1 MSLLMG
7 WHLFDRILDFA
18 LIVVLGVTLLSGAA
32 WAVSWL
38 LPRKPATRHLVL
50 LSALICCLAM
60 PVLAAVCTAS
70 GLTLISIP
78 LLPAVAERDAVR
90 TEPGSSRSDRL
101 GTRVRSQPFGFA
113 RQERD
118 RETIGPGQVSTTDRD
133 LQEPAEKFTTN
144 PKQTQTRFEPERRQA
159 GARAGSP
166 APYRVAGMLLLI
178 VWGAGSLRL
187 LLGLSRSCLELR
199 RLRRSS
205 SPLRDDSLRLM
216 LDDVC
221 RALGVRRHPLVVVSR
236 RATMPFAAGF
246 QEPTIVLPERLL
258 GAVNGEQMRDVLVH
272 EVAHV
277 LRGDHLIV
285 FWQEVARALYWPIVP
300 LHALIRELG
309 RAREELCDNHVLRG
323 RDALSYG
330 ETLLHLAEL
339 SMKARPPRV
348 SVGILHW
355 KGELERRIAG
365 LLDQRRN
372 TMTRSNRS
380 LAFLIT
386 LLFVACGTIVSATRF
401 IAASGENDK
410 PQAIAPKSKA
420 ADSAKPPQAAKRSM
434 VVHILGPDGKP
445 MAGVNVHRSVW
456 TRKPAAHG
464 NRDFVSDASGQVEL
478 DVPEGLE
485 IYRVWARAKGYVPL
499 YAGWEEQDNPET
511 SLPADF
517 TFRLK
522 RGTVIGGVVQDEGG
536 KPIKGATLEVQ
547 LEHGGDHD
555 GRTGPDRWL
564 AEGKDLPTTDADGR
578 WTLDNVPAGEDVAV
592 LLKLGHPDYIADAN
606 WGEMQQA
613 QGVDIKALRART
625 ATIKMRGGLAATG
638 TVTDPEGKPVAGAV
652 VVRGDD
658 PYMEWGS
665 QEVRTDDRGVYKLP
679 PLPRGPVTVT
689 VVARGW
695 MPALKKVDIAPG
707 LKPVDFG
714 LEAGKELRLRV
725 VDGSGKPIPAVNVSI
740 DRWRKGQ
747 SLYNHRHPNVLD
759 TQVPFKTDETGLYLW
774 SWAPGDAVTYQFW
787 KEGYTRLKVDLT
799 ATGSEQTVTLPSI
812 LRISGKVTDATTG
825 RPIENLTAIPVA
837 DSGPARLF
845 VERQHKKTFSGG
857 TFEIM
862 GDRMGFRTDAA
873 YRVRIEAEGY
883 RSAMSEAVRA
893 GAPAPTFDFRLEPV
907 APLRGQ
913 VIGTRGRPVEGA
925 RVYLATTSQMLGIEQ
940 GNENA
945 WPSNQKVLTDGQ
957 GMFSF
962 PAQFEQY
969 KVVAI
974 HDDGYAELNREPN
987 QQPGELTLKAW
998 AKVEGRLLKA
1008 GQPVPS
1014 VWIFFTPVRLEIHGV
1029 SPHIQDAFSVKT
1041 DRDGRF
1047 VFPRVPPI
1055 KSRVN
1060 ADHSV
1065 WRESP
1070 LTSSRSVPLDLQPGQ
1085 RVELNLPGQGT
1096 SVKGRVVLTGE
1107 GAPKIDLH
1115 KSLNWLVRKAP
1126 GIEPPPEFRSL
1137 GFDVRNGWNDV
1148 WTDSAEGTAYLQ
1160 SLDNHF
1166 VTLDQNGRFDIDG
1179 VPPGDYDLAIRLY
1192 EPPKD
1197 GCLVNAIGRR
1207 IVSVTVKDNAID
1219 LGNIEVRVALG
1230 PRPGDMAPD
1239 FAFTSFSGETVRLSD
1254 LRGRYVLL
1262 DFWATW
1268 CGSCVSAIPA
1278 MRRLHDTY
1286 ATDKR
1291 LVVLGMNLDED
1302 LDRAR
1307 QFVENAKLPWT
1318 HGSLGRRP
1326 DNPVLSQYA
1335 VSFIPTYVLIGPDG
1349 KLIQIGVTVEEISE
1363 VVHRQLR

>member
-1 MSLLMG
+1 MSLLID

-18 LIVVLGVTLLSGAA
+18 LIVALGVTLLSGVA

-60 PVLAAVCTAS
+60 PVLAAVFTAS

-78 LLPAVAERDAVR
+78 LLPASADRDVMR
-90 TEPGSSRSDRL
+90 LQPNSSRSDRP
-101 GTRVRSQPFGFA
+101 GTRVQSQPFGFA
-113 RQERD
+113 RQEFD
-118 RETIGPGQVSTTDRD
+118 QKTIGPDQVATTDRD
-133 LQEPAEKFTTN
+133 FPKPAETLATN
-144 PKQTQTRFEPERRQA
+144 PRQTQTRVELERRQA

-166 APYRVAGMLLLI
+166 GPYRVAATLLLI
-178 VWGAGSLRL
+178 VWVCGSLRL

-221 RALGVRRHPLVVVSR
+221 RALEVRRPPLVVVSR

-246 QEPTIVLPERLL
+246 QKPTVVLPERLM

-285 FWQEVARALYWPIVP
+285 FLQELARALYWPIVP

-309 RAREELCDNHVLRG
+309 RAREELCDNHVLHG

-386 LLFVACGTIVSATRF
+386 LLFVGFGTVASATRF

-410 PQAIAPKSKA
+410 PQAIAQKSKA
-420 ADSAKPPQAAKRSM
+420 PDSAKPPQGAKRSM
-434 VVHILGPDGKP
+434 LVHILGPDGKP
-445 MAGVNVHRSVW
+445 MAGVKVHRSIW
-456 TRKPAAHG
+456 TRKPIEPH
-464 NRDFVSDASGQVEL
+464 NRDFVSDVNGQVEL
-478 DVPEGLE
+478 DVPETLY
-485 IYRVWARAKGYVPL
+485 IYRVWARVKGYVPL
-499 YAGWEEQDNPET
+499 FAGWEEQDNPET
-511 SLPADF
+511 SLPGEF

-522 RGTVIGGVVQDEGG
+522 RGTVIGGIVQDEGG
-536 KPIKGATLEVQ
+536 KPIKGATLEVR
-547 LEHGGDHD
+547 LKSGGDRD
-555 GRTGPDRWL
+555 GRTGPDGWL
-564 AEGKDLPTTDADGR
+564 AEGEDLPTTDAEGR
-578 WTLDNVPAGEDVAV
+578 WTLDNIPAGENVAV
-592 LLKLGHPDYIADAN
+592 GLKLGHPDYISDAN
-606 WGEMQQA
+606 WGTMQQE
-613 QGVDIKALRART
+613 QGIDMKALRART

-638 TVTDPEGKPVAGAV
+638 TVTDPEGKPIAGAV
-652 VVRGDD
+652 VVRGDN

-679 PLPRGPVTVT
+679 PLPRGPLNVT

-695 MPALKKVDIAPG
+695 MPALKKVDITPG
-707 LKPVDFG
+707 MKPVDFR

-725 VDGSGKPIPAVNVSI
+725 VDRSGKPIPAFNVSI
-740 DRWRKGQ
+740 DKWRGGQ
-747 SLYNHRHPNVLD
+747 SLYNHRHSSVLD
-759 TQVPFKTDETGLYLW
+759 TQIPFKTDETGLYLW
-774 SWAPGDAVTYQFW
+774 SWAPADSVKYRLW
-787 KEGYTRLKVDLT
+787 KEGYASQEVDLT
-799 ATGSEQTVTLPSI
+799 ATGSEQTVTLQSI

-825 RPIENLTAIPVA
+825 RPIENLTAIPVI
-837 DSGPARLF
+837 DSGPSRLF
-845 VERQHKKTFSGG
+845 VERQHKKPFSGG
-857 TFEIM
+857 TYEIT
-862 GDRMGFRTDAA
+862 GDRTDAA

-883 RSAMSEAVRA
+883 RSAMSKAVRA
-893 GAPAPTFDFRLEPV
+893 GALAPTFDFRLEPV

-913 VIGTRGRPVEGA
+913 VIDTRGRPVKGA

-945 WPSNQKVLTDGQ
+945 WPSNQNVLTDGQ

-962 PAQFEQY
+962 PAQFERY
-969 KVVAI
+969 TIVAI

-987 QQPGELTLKAW
+987 QQPGELRLKAW

-1014 VWIFFTPVRLEIHGV
+1014 VWIFFTPMRLEIPGI
-1029 SPHIQDAFSVKT
+1029 SPHIQDDFSVKT

-1047 VFPRVPPI
+1047 VFPRVPPL
-1055 KSRVN
+1055 KSTVN

-1085 RVELNLPGQGT
+1085 RVEIDLPGQGI

-1107 GAPKIDLH
+1107 GASKIDLH
-1115 KSLNWLVRKAP
+1115 KSLNWLVRKAS
-1126 GIEPPPEFRSL
+1126 GIEPPPEIRSL
-1137 GFDVRNGWNDV
+1137 GFDVRNGWNEV
-1148 WTDSAEGTAYLQ
+1148 WTSTREGREYMKT
-1160 SLDNHF
+1160 LDNYF

-1179 VPPGDYDLAIRLY
+1179 VPAGDYDLAIRLY

-1197 GCLVNAIGRR
+1197 GCLVNAIGSRV
-1207 IVSVTVKDNAID
+1207 VSFTVKADALD
-1219 LGNIEVRVALG
+1219 LGTIEIKTTPG
-1230 PRPGDMAPD
+1230 PRPGEMAPD
-1239 FAFTSFSGETVRLSD
+1239 FAFTSFTGENVKLSD
-1254 LRGRYVLL
+1254 LRGHYVLL

-1268 CGSCVSAIPA
+1268 CSPCVSAIPA
-1278 MRRLHDTY
+1278 VRRLHDTY

-1291 LVVLGMNLDED
+1291 LVILGMNLDED
-1302 LDRAR
+1302 PDKAR
-1307 QFVENAKLPWT
+1307 RFVENAKLPWT
-1318 HGSLGRRP
+1318 HGSLGSRP

-1335 VSFIPTYVLIGPDG
+1335 VSSIPAYVLIGPDG
-1349 KLIQIGVTVEEISE
+1349 KLIHSGVSIEDIGE
-1363 VVHRQLR
+1363 VVRRVLR